1 MCTPFGVLFCRGLNM
16 LVLARRRSE
25 SVHVGEQIVNV
36 VMITAS
42 AVFVELIE
50 GGESVALKRI
60 KLGQE
65 LELKEGRL
73 IVSMIGHSI
82 VRFMFDVPENVEIL
96 RNELKEEVMKNSFV
110 NKPKNLVV
118 ASELCVD
125 EPTKIDDLEKKVM
138 VLELLSHAAPD
149 SVAKTLNQIARD
161 LLKVA

>member
-1 MCTPFGVLFCRGLNM
+1 M
-16 LVLARRRSE
+16 LVLARKRSE
-25 SVHVGEQIVNV
+25 SVHIGEQIVNV